1 MAEEDTGSP
10 VLTAAVEE
18 KLHLEETEGAVRQ
31 ELSSSSSHAE
41 ESRPRLFEQF
51 IVVGIDDSIVY
62 PKEKA
67 QVAPARKLLPF
78 FNTVYDPKTLF
89 RYPQETSLPSIK
101 LESFCF
107 PSGVRTNRIRK
118 SASMGALNE
127 IYFSQNYMFDTNH
140 SYIFRLTNE
149 GQTTYGMC
157 ITKEELVSEYPT
169 FFPETHKN
177 NKNIEEEQ
185 DSTNNREHL
194 LVGARCYCIIS
205 KYPFF
210 RLHFSVLHSILDH
223 DRLSRIIQRQDL
235 AEHIDPS
242 MNSSHAIQDMLTMY
256 YSQVVPSP
264 GGELIFQLSV
274 DMKAKRFICPREDID
289 NYCISEWTMV
299 PSIKILPLDQLL
311 LLFNTIL
318 LEKSIV
324 VKSRKSLGTMA
335 NLVLSCIPLLR
346 PFEWTGLLISLLP
359 NNLSDVLQAPVP
371 YIVGVN
377 SLNTEVEALVID
389 LDNNKLINQDLN
401 LPLLPEWKKL
411 SHNIKMDYD
420 KIHTG
425 PEYFNSVLTPSDT
438 QRDASLAI
446 LESLQKY
453 VSWLLSKVH
462 NYYVQKAV
470 SDSSLDFKKVRVRE
484 EIGSEFVASVSPSNR
499 KFMEAMMSTQHFSVW
514 SSINLSDG
522 MKLSQMYRPTTQR
535 MT

>member
-1 MAEEDTGSP
+1 
-10 VLTAAVEE
+10 
-18 KLHLEETEGAVRQ
+18 
-31 ELSSSSSHAE
+31 
-41 ESRPRLFEQF
+41 
-51 IVVGIDDSIVY
+51 
-62 PKEKA
+62 
-67 QVAPARKLLPF
+67 
-78 FNTVYDPKTLF
+78 
-89 RYPQETSLPSIK
+89 
-101 LESFCF
+101 
-107 PSGVRTNRIRK
+107 
-118 SASMGALNE
+118 
-127 IYFSQNYMFDTNH
+127 
-140 SYIFRLTNE
+140 
-149 GQTTYGMC
+149 
-157 ITKEELVSEYPT
+157 
-169 FFPETHKN
+169 
-177 NKNIEEEQ
+177 
-185 DSTNNREHL
+185 
-194 LVGARCYCIIS
+194 
-205 KYPFF
+205 
-210 RLHFSVLHSILDH
+210 
-223 DRLSRIIQRQDL
+223 
-235 AEHIDPS
+235 
-242 MNSSHAIQDMLTMY
+242 
-256 YSQVVPSP
+256 
-264 GGELIFQLSV
+264 
-274 DMKAKRFICPREDID
+274 
-289 NYCISEWTMV
+289 
-299 PSIKILPLDQLL
+299 
-311 LLFNTIL
+311 
-318 LEKSIV
+318 
-324 VKSRKSLGTMA
+324 
-335 NLVLSCIPLLR
+335 LR

-438 QRDASLAI
+438 QRHASLAI